1 MFESQSEHS
10 GSHDFDEIAEELK
23 SADEYLVVS
32 SNDGG
37 EDIAED
43 CTKSNGCIYTKGSL
57 MSLGVML
64 AGFFDLNPKT
74 YTMMMAIKQAEMQY
88 HKLSE
93 EVGAEE
99 AGNVIRLLMELVVER
114 LDNGE
119 DEDEAEDEPRHHTM
133 EDLLAELGLDPE

>member
-1 MFESQSEHS
+1 MFESKSENS
-10 GSHDFDEIAEELK
+10 DNHDFDEIAEELK
-23 SADEYLVVS
+23 SADEYLVIS

-57 MSLGVML
+57 MSIGVML
-64 AGFFDLNPKT
+64 AGFFDLNPKI
-74 YTMMMAIKQAEMQY
+74 YTMMHAIKQAEAQY

-99 AGNVIRLLMELVVER
+99 AGNVIRLLMELVIER
-114 LDNGE
+114 LDE
-119 DEDEAEDEPRHHTM
+119 DEDKAEDEPGHHTM

>member
-1 MFESQSEHS
+1 MFESKSENS
-10 GSHDFDEIAEELK
+10 DNHDFDEIAEQLK
-23 SADEYLVVS
+23 SADEYLVIS

-57 MSLGVML
+57 MSIGVML
-64 AGFFDLNPKT
+64 AGFFDLKPKT
-74 YTMMMAIKQAEMQY
+74 YTMMMALKQAEMQY

-99 AGNVIRLLMELVVER
+99 AGEVIRLMMELVVKR
-114 LDNGE
+114 LDE
-119 DEDEAEDEPRHHTM
+119 DEDETEDEPRHHTM
-133 EDLLAELGLDPE
+133 EDLLSELGLDPE

>member
-1 MFESQSEHS
+1 MFESKSENS
-10 GSHDFDEIAEELK
+10 DNHDFDEIAEELK
-23 SADEYLVVS
+23 SADEYLVIS

-57 MSLGVML
+57 MSIGVML
-64 AGFFDLNPKT
+64 AGFFDLNPKI
-74 YTMMMAIKQAEMQY
+74 YTMMHAIKQAEAQY

-99 AGNVIRLLMELVVER
+99 AGNVIRLLMGLVIER
-114 LDNGE
+114 LDE
-119 DEDEAEDEPRHHTM
+119 DEDKAEDKPRHHTM
-133 EDLLAELGLDPE
+133 EDLLSELGLDPE